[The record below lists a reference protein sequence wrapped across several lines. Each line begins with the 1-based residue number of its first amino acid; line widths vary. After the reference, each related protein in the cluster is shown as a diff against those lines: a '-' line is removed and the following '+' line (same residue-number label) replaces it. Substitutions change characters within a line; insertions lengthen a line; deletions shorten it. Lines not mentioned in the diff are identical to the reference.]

1 MIKAYLTVIPSMYE
15 GEDIEVRYSVYEDDT
30 RLFREAI
37 LLDYRKPVVAGQFSL
52 ITLLKRL
59 AEFKSK
65 EVQIIIND
73 PALEEFV
80 RGVNKTRNSDM
91 LKMARE
97 TRKHI
102 DRYQYL
108 IIKDISKEKQNLAKW
123 KEEVE
128 F

>member
-1 MIKAYLTVIPSMYE
+1 MIKAYLTAIPSMYE
-15 GEDIEVRYSVYEDDT
+15 GEDIEVRYSVYEEDQK
-30 RLFREAI
+30 LFSEMV
-37 LLDYRKPVVAGQFSL
+37 LLDYRKPAVVGQFSL

-59 AEFKSK
+59 AEFKTQ
-65 EVQIIIND
+65 EVQILIND
-73 PALEEFV
+73 AGLEEFI

-97 TRKHI
+97 TRKHL

-108 IIKDISKEKQNLAKW
+108 VIKDVSKDPVKLAKW